1 MATTN
6 LNISVIE
13 KRMLRASEAAHYTG
27 FAANQFARECPVM
40 PILLSTG
47 AKLWDKRDLDA
58 WLDGLKSGTRGMNDA
73 AILGRL

>member
-6 LNISVIE
+6 LSISVVE

-27 FAANQFARECPVM
+27 FAASQFSRECPVL
-40 PILLSTG
+40 PIELSTG

-58 WLDGLKSGTRGMNDA
+58 WLDSLKSGTKGMSEA